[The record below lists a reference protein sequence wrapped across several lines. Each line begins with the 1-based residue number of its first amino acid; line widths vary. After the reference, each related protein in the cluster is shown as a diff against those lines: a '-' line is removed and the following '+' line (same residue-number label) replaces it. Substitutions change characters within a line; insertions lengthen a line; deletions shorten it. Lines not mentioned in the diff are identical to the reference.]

1 MSKKII
7 FIILGCWMCM
17 MFLFSNQNATKSNHT
32 SDKVTISLIHLVDK
46 FRGKTTGKAQEK
58 KIIKNVRL
66 LVRKTAHMSEYF
78 VLAVLTFCL
87 VSNYVSSNK
96 KVFLITFICCVLF
109 SIGDEIHQL
118 FIPGRTG
125 RIFDVGVDSC
135 GILLGCILLTF
146 IKHKTDKKKLQ
157 NI

>member
-58 KIIKNVRL
+58 KIIKNVRF
-66 LVRKTAHMSEYF
+66 LV
-78 VLAVLTFCL
+78 
-87 VSNYVSSNK
+87 
-96 KVFLITFICCVLF
+96 
-109 SIGDEIHQL
+109 
-118 FIPGRTG
+118 
-125 RIFDVGVDSC
+125 
-135 GILLGCILLTF
+135 
-146 IKHKTDKKKLQ
+146 
-157 NI
+157 

>member
-78 VLAVLTFCL
+78 VLAVLIFCL

-135 GILLGCILLTF
+135 GILLGCIVLTF
-146 IKHKTDKKKLQ
+146 IKHKTYKKGLQ

>member
-1 MSKKII
+1 
-7 FIILGCWMCM
+7 
-17 MFLFSNQNATKSNHT
+17 
-32 SDKVTISLIHLVDK
+32 
-46 FRGKTTGKAQEK
+46 
-58 KIIKNVRL
+58 
-66 LVRKTAHMSEYF
+66 MSEYF

-135 GILLGCILLTF
+135 GILLGCIVLTF
-146 IKHKTDKKKLQ
+146 IKHKTYKKKLQ